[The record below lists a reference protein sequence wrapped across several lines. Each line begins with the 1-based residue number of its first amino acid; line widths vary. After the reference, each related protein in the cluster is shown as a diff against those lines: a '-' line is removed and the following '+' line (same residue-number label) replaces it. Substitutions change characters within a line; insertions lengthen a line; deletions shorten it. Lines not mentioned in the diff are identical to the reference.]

1 MHTYEKLTSRRMCF
15 FSFLF
20 FWCRISKIRSMIT
33 SSRMNK
39 LSPYVPGEQPKD
51 REYIK
56 LNANENPYA
65 PSPKVQQAVLDFVKN
80 HPEKLGLYPDPD
92 SLELHAAIADM
103 LNKSGGVLCRA
114 KVASDGSV
122 SPDQRD
128 AIPFKITPEM
138 IYSGNGSDEVLS
150 MVFYAFFDSSKRFV
164 MPQFTYSFYPV
175 YAGYYDIPMD
185 QVPLKEDWTLD
196 VDEILARAGKNK
208 SGIIFANPNAPT
220 SLGLTREQVRAM
232 LQKASSDEIF
242 IVDEAYVDFGGESCI
257 PLLEEFKNLVIVRTF
272 SKSLCGAGQR
282 LGYIVSNPELVNIV
296 TTVKNCVNHFPIDAV
311 AQVSGKAACGDVPYY
326 ADTSRKVCEER
337 DKFYNFLKSRGFYV
351 LESKTNFLFAKHPSI
366 GGAELYKRIKE
377 QGILIRHFN
386 TPGIEDFVRITVG
399 TAEQMSALANAIDV
413 SLKK

>member
-1 MHTYEKLTSRRMCF
+1 
-15 FSFLF
+15 
-20 FWCRISKIRSMIT
+20 MIL
-33 SSRMNK
+33 SSRVQK

-51 REYIK
+51 RDYIK
-56 LNANENPYA
+56 LNANENPYP
-65 PSPKVQQAVLDFVKN
+65 PSPCVIKAVLDFVQN
-80 HPEKLGLYPDPD
+80 NPQKLALYPDPD
-92 SLELHAAIADM
+92 SLELHEAIADM

-114 KVASDGSV
+114 KTGEDGLV
-122 SPDQRD
+122 CADPRD
-128 AIPFKITPEM
+128 AIGFTVTPDM

-185 QVPLKEDWTLD
+185 QVPLKDDWSLD
-196 VDEILARAGKNK
+196 VDEILEHAHKNN

-220 SLGLTREQVRAM
+220 GLGLTREQVRQM
-232 LQKASSDEIF
+232 LKKASPDEIF

-257 PLLEEFKNLVIVRTF
+257 PLLAEFNNLVIVRTF

-282 LGYIVSNPELVNIV
+282 LGYLVSNPQLVNTI

-311 AQVSGKAACGDVPYY
+311 AQVSGKAACRDVAYY
-326 ADTSRKVCEER
+326 SGTSKKVVEER
-337 DKFYNFLKSRGFYV
+337 DKFYNFLKARGFYV
-351 LESKTNFLFAKHPSI
+351 LESQTNFLFAKHPSI
-366 GGAELYKRIKE
+366 GGAELYRRIKE

-399 TAEQMSALANAIDV
+399 TPEQMDA
-413 SLKK
+413 LKKAFEEIIK